1 MKNKSIIIFLSVL
14 SCFLAINVIKDH
26 SFQLNT
32 INTTNNQKKQV
43 LNVKKETKQKT
54 KNELVYSPMG
64 DSLTKGLNATK
75 ESNRYTAVLSQL
87 IEKKFGYHVTQK
99 GIYKS
104 GSTLWQFGLP
114 NYNLI
119 NKQNPDLITI
129 EYGTNDLQLGKR
141 YETPYLFK
149 YNLLLLL
156 NKIQKENRKII
167 LVTTWNRGARSAPYD
182 KVIKEVGQNR
192 NIPVADIS
200 SVWKNRTDTYGPRGL
215 KTPYGISDNFHPN
228 NKGHKEIAEIIFK
241 QVYQLYK

>member
-1 MKNKSIIIFLSVL
+1 M
-14 SCFLAINVIKDH
+14 
-26 SFQLNT
+26 
-32 INTTNNQKKQV
+32 
-43 LNVKKETKQKT
+43 
-54 KNELVYSPMG
+54 
-64 DSLTKGLNATK
+64 
-75 ESNRYTAVLSQL
+75 
-87 IEKKFGYHVTQK
+87 TQK

-200 SVWKNRTDTYGPRGL
+200 SVWKIERTHMVQEGL
-215 KTPYGISDNFHPN
+215 KHRMGLV
-228 NKGHKEIAEIIFK
+228 IIFIPIIRGIRR
-241 QVYQLYK
+241 